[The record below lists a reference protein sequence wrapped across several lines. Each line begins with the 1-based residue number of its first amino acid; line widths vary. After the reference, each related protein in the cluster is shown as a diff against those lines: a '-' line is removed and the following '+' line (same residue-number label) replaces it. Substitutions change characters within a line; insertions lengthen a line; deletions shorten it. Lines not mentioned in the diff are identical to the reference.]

1 MFLNDKSVLF
11 RGGLHWHRLQYVGE
25 SNMIVVF
32 DTTAESF
39 RWMRAPVV
47 SGTTLDGLFE
57 MDGMLGMSCFN
68 DTATSIDIWVLQD
81 YESEVWT
88 FKCHIELPL
97 AEIRTS
103 CGKRNDDNSW
113 EMVVVPGDGE
123 LLVLVKFPDWLI
135 QVDMDGKLESLDHY
149 SLMNDCT
156 IAYNFNIQTMSR
168 PSCQLSYPAGM
179 QCGWLWIGQ
188 DVQILSAIKGL
199 EKFVYR
205 HMVKVWIDLYSLTDK
220 YTDGWLSSF
229 LRAPTSS
236 TALRCSVDDEDICCD
251 AACDGHGRSYDAA
264 SSNDGTSCFTRAA
277 VEQRCSDARQ

>member
-1 MFLNDKSVLF
+1 MASFDGLVLVRWGVCQNTGICNPATRQYAPLLLPMYFRFLGMYHHPPTGEYRVLICPSRQLVDGCCNVLSLGSGQPPRSVGTPEEAHQVMFLNDKSVLF

-135 QVDMDGKLESLDHY
+135 QVDMDGKLVTTFHRAGVQTTSLQLKQ
-149 SLMNDCT
+149 SLVPH
-156 IAYNFNIQTMSR
+156 AFFRY
-168 PSCQLSYPAGM
+168 
-179 QCGWLWIGQ
+179 
-188 DVQILSAIKGL
+188 
-199 EKFVYR
+199 
-205 HMVKVWIDLYSLTDK
+205 
-220 YTDGWLSSF
+220 
-229 LRAPTSS
+229 
-236 TALRCSVDDEDICCD
+236 
-251 AACDGHGRSYDAA
+251 
-264 SSNDGTSCFTRAA
+264 
-277 VEQRCSDARQ
+277 